1 MRRYFGELYCR
12 LDVQAHRIP
21 AVPRNL
27 GVTALFL
34 CAAYSGMHPLLSI
47 LALILLLS
55 VPWLLYRRLSATAAA
70 VAKVRTVPLWTEGI
84 YSFLFGGLIMALL
97 VYMWLRFVDPGYVHN
112 QLELAAQLM
121 REYPQSA
128 SHELRHAVEAV
139 LEQGSLPGA
148 IQMAMSL
155 FWTVTFTGAVLSLP
169 VAFIIAK
176 IKSSR

>member
-1 MRRYFGELYCR
+1 
-12 LDVQAHRIP
+12 
-21 AVPRNL
+21 
-27 GVTALFL
+27 
-34 CAAYSGMHPLLSI
+34 
-47 LALILLLS
+47 
-55 VPWLLYRRLSATAAA
+55 
-70 VAKVRTVPLWTEGI
+70 
-84 YSFLFGGLIMALL
+84 MALL
-97 VYMWLRFVDPGYVHN
+97 VYVWLRFVDPGYMRN

-121 REYPQSA
+121 RDYPQSA
-128 SHELRHAVEAV
+128 SPDLRHTVEAV

>member
-1 MRRYFGELYCR
+1 MDNQSNPSDVFGRAGRIGPVAGVYFT
-12 LDVQAHRIP
+12 V
-21 AVPRNL
+21 
-27 GVTALFL
+27 LFL

-47 LALILLLS
+47 ITLVLFLS

-70 VAKVRTVPLWTEGI
+70 VTRVRTVTLWTEGI

-97 VYMWLRFVDPGYVHN
+97 VYVWLRFVDPGYMHN

-128 SHELRHAVEAV
+128 SPELKHAVEAV
-139 LEQGSLPGA
+139 LEQGTLPGA

-155 FWTVTFTGAVLSLP
+155 FWTVTFTGAVLSLL
-169 VAFIIAK
+169 VAYIIAK
-176 IKSSR
+176 VKSSR

>member
-1 MRRYFGELYCR
+1 MDNQSNPSDIFGRAARVGPVAGVYFT
-12 LDVQAHRIP
+12 V
-21 AVPRNL
+21 
-27 GVTALFL
+27 LFL

-97 VYMWLRFVDPGYVHN
+97 VYMWLRFVDPGYVR
-112 QLELAAQLM
+112 M

>member
-1 MRRYFGELYCR
+1 
-12 LDVQAHRIP
+12 
-21 AVPRNL
+21 
-27 GVTALFL
+27 
-34 CAAYSGMHPLLSI
+34 
-47 LALILLLS
+47 
-55 VPWLLYRRLSATAAA
+55 
-70 VAKVRTVPLWTEGI
+70 
-84 YSFLFGGLIMALL
+84 
-97 VYMWLRFVDPGYVHN
+97 MWLRFVDPGYVRN

-128 SHELRHAVEAV
+128 SLELRHAVEAV

-155 FWTVTFTGAVLSLP
+155 FWTVTFTGAMLSLP

>member
-1 MRRYFGELYCR
+1 MDNQSNPSDIFGRAARVGPVAGVYFT
-12 LDVQAHRIP
+12 V
-21 AVPRNL
+21 
-27 GVTALFL
+27 LFL

-70 VAKVRTVPLWTEGI
+70 VVKVRTVPLWTEGI